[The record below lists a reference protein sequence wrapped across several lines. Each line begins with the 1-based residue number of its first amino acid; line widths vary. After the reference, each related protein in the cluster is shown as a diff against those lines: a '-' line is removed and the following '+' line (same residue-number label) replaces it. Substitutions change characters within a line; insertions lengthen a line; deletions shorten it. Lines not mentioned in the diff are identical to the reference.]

1 MNSYVTGIGLDVSAA
16 SLPRSTSTP
25 VIMGQRNA
33 VQGVG
38 IAPLV
43 ILGLGAL
50 AGIGGFGYWAG
61 RASGEQP
68 QTLTGEIGKQIGSG
82 LKWAAL
88 GYVGYTLITGNN
100 PIKKLFKK

>member
-1 MNSYVTGIGLDVSAA
+1 MNSYVTCMGMNVSAA
-16 SLPRSTSTP
+16 ALPRSSSIP
-25 VIMGQRNA
+25 VMMGQRNA

-38 IAPLV
+38 IAPIV

-61 RASGEQP
+61 RSSGEQP

-88 GYVGYTLITGNN
+88 GYVGYTLITGKN
-100 PIKKLFKK
+100 PIKDLFKK